1 MDSEKKVDTI
11 YCSIGD
17 NAGLW
22 HHFTVIR
29 AEMKLVG
36 AVLKISSLQQLKQ
49 LKMNWYYIMHDV
61 TLHPVGTNLPSI
73 SDFQFYTRPAIY
85 FSYLPYYGC
94 LWTSSG
100 ILLIFI
106 LLSHTIFHA

>member
-36 AVLKISSLQQLKQ
+36 PVLKISSLQQLKQ

-61 TLHPVGTNLPSI
+61 TLRPVGTNLPSI
-73 SDFQFYTRPAIY
+73 SDFQFHTKARNL
-85 FSYLPYYGC
+85 FFLLTL
-94 LWTSSG
+94 LW
-100 ILLIFI
+100 
-106 LLSHTIFHA
+106 LSVDF

>member
-36 AVLKISSLQQLKQ
+36 PVLKISSLQQLKQ

-61 TLHPVGTNLPSI
+61 TLGPVGTNLPSI
-73 SDFQFYTRPAIY
+73 SDFQFHTKARNL
-85 FSYLPYYGC
+85 FFLLTL
-94 LWTSSG
+94 LW
-100 ILLIFI
+100 
-106 LLSHTIFHA
+106 LSVDF

>member
-22 HHFTVIR
+22 HHFAVIR
-29 AEMKLVG
+29 AELKLAG

-61 TLHPVGTNLPSI
+61 TLHPVGANLPSI
-73 SDFQFYTRPAIY
+73 SDFQFYTKARNL
-85 FSYLPYYGC
+85 FFLLTL
-94 LWTSSG
+94 LW
-100 ILLIFI
+100 
-106 LLSHTIFHA
+106 LSVDF